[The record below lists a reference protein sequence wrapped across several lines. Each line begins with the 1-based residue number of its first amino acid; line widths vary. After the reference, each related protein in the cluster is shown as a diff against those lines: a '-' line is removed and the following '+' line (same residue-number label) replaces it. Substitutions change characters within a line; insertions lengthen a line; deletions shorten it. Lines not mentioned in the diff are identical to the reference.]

1 MKDFAVPFPLARKNY
16 HISTEDLSMHHVQS
30 CCSLTSIDSYC
41 SLSSFETS
49 TVAQKDGHAN
59 QCNKI
64 QSIDGIEKDLNKESK
79 EPCDTLKYSGF
90 PEYLVADGDED
101 TKELG
106 HSYEAHS
113 SGELSLDKK
122 LEDLS
127 STEDQD
133 RSMIVFS
140 TNKTIRK
147 RKKTFRRVEQNNPQE
162 FQNDDD
168 DDIYPSKR
176 TLLPF
181 TKRKT
186 DTLDMK
192 YHRRMVPKQ
201 GKRCKTR
208 KDTSHLFYSS
218 SDPITDSSTDSS
230 LSDNEGQGKRKEISD
245 FIGLPEVLDSKSQD
259 KRKEISEFIGMPK
272 FLASVTS
279 ENKKRNH
286 VSKKPTLTRPI
297 KETQKVYET
306 SIQNLLPSDNSKH
319 QSVSDNLILSS
330 NTANECRGNPAF
342 DIFLPQSF
350 NNTKLDIH
358 DTSCVPKLDSNLLF
372 VDNPQGVKFGK
383 QAGHIA
389 NLTTSFTQDT
399 RKNLDSKIDVS
410 LNGYMQPKRNISNW
424 IDIVP
429 IFPASPLPQI
439 SMPHNCF
446 QDSTTKI
453 REPFDEPDRRST
465 DRIIQQ
471 RVSEAN
477 PIEMKTTL
485 GYDFLVNQQ
494 HLNNTNNHKK
504 KILTKPSYPPLPK
517 YKKSLPPI
525 PNDTSSLPHMRP
537 PSRQPVSTN
546 SSTTDRPEIRNYTC
560 KEVVG
565 EGSYGFV
572 YKAVDSRTKNIV
584 AMKQIPITNKDEG
597 IPCTAMREISILR
610 NCCHPN
616 IISISDVIYSD
627 EHFSTSER
635 KCSICTKKLPIVNN
649 DEASLPYDICRHC
662 SLDQN
667 RMYEDNQSRKSSHL
681 YLVLEYVPL
690 DLKKYMDHIMPTQI
704 NSSLLRYLMYQL
716 FTGIEYCHSK
726 RILHRDLKPQN
737 LLLDPTTMTL
747 KIADFGLS
755 RVCNPQLRS
764 YTNEVVTLWYRCPEL
779 LLGINNY
786 SYPIDIWSIATIFVE
801 LSNHRPL
808 FPGDSEIDQL
818 FRIFQKLG
826 TPNEETWHGVTSF
839 RYYLSNFPS
848 WKTQD
853 IHMIAPDLDPNGV
866 ELLQN
871 ILRYEPNKRFTCTEA
886 LQCSYFHDIE
896 NISKEFSSTSVDCV
910 KYY

>member
-1 MKDFAVPFPLARKNY
+1 MSNNIKDFAVPFPLTGKNDK
-16 HISTEDLSMHHVQS
+16 ILTEDLSMYHVQS

-41 SLSSFETS
+41 SLSSFESS
-49 TVAQKDGHAN
+49 TVAQKDYHMN

-64 QSIDGIEKDLNKESK
+64 QSIDGILNKENK
-79 EPCDTLKYSGF
+79 EPCDTQEYSDLSG
-90 PEYLVADGDED
+90 YLVANEDED
-101 TKELG
+101 DKELERL
-106 HSYEAHS
+106 YEAHS
-113 SGELSLDKK
+113 SGEISLDRKS
-122 LEDLS
+122 EDLS
-127 STEDQD
+127 STDDQD
-133 RSMIVFS
+133 RSMNIF

-147 RKKTFRRVEQNNPQE
+147 RKKPFRRVEQNFDPE
-162 FQNDDD
+162 HLQNDDD
-168 DDIYPSKR
+168 DGLYQSKR

-186 DTLDMK
+186 DALDMK
-192 YHRRMVPKQ
+192 YQRRKVPKQ
-201 GKRCKTR
+201 EKRCKTR
-208 KDTSHLFYSS
+208 KDTSQLIYSS

-230 LSDNEGQGKRKEISD
+230 LSDNEGRNKRE
-245 FIGLPEVLDSKSQD
+245 
-259 KRKEISEFIGMPK
+259 EISEFIGMPE
-272 FLASVTS
+272 FLDSVTK
-279 ENKKRNH
+279 ENKERNP
-286 VSKKPTLTRPI
+286 VSKELTLTRPI
-297 KETQKVYET
+297 KETQEAYET
-306 SIQNLLPSDNSKH
+306 SGQILLPSDNSKH
-319 QSVSDNLILSS
+319 QSVSDSLSLSS
-330 NTANECRGNPAF
+330 NTTDECRGFNPAV
-342 DIFLPQSF
+342 DIFLQQSS
-350 NNTKLDIH
+350 NNTKLNIQ
-358 DTSCVPKLDSNLLF
+358 DTFCIPKLDSNLLF
-372 VDNPQGVKFGK
+372 GGNPQGGKFGK
-383 QAGHIA
+383 QAGHDA
-389 NLTTSFTQDT
+389 TLMTTSFTQDT
-399 RKNLDSKIDVS
+399 RKSLGSKIDIS
-410 LNGYMQPKRNISNW
+410 LNGHTQAKRNVSNQ

-429 IFPASPLPQI
+429 IFSGSPLPQI
-439 SMPHNCF
+439 SILHDCLQN
-446 QDSTTKI
+446 STANI
-453 REPFDEPDRRST
+453 REPFDEPDRRKT
-465 DRIIQQ
+465 NRISQQ
-471 RVSEAN
+471 NVTEAN
-477 PIEMKTTL
+477 PIEMKTSL
-485 GYDFLVNQQ
+485 GYDFFVNQQ
-494 HLNNTNNHKK
+494 HRNNKNNHKK
-504 KILTKPSYPPLPK
+504 KTLTKSSYPPLPK
-517 YKKSLPPI
+517 YKKSIPPI
-525 PNDTSSLPHMRP
+525 PNDTSYLPPMRP
-537 PSRQPVSTN
+537 PPRQPISTN
-546 SSTTDRPEIRNYTC
+546 SSTIDCPEIRNYIC

-565 EGSYGFV
+565 EGSYGLV
-572 YKAVDSRTKNIV
+572 YKAVDNRTKNIV

-627 EHFSTSER
+627 TQFSTSER
-635 KCSICTKKLPIVNN
+635 KCSICTKNLPNVNN
-649 DEASLPYDICRHC
+649 DEPSLPYNLCRHC
-662 SLDQN
+662 SLGQN
-667 RMYEDNQSRKSSHL
+667 RIYEANQSLKSSHL

-704 NSSLLRYLMYQL
+704 NSRLLRYLMYQL
-716 FTGIEYCHSK
+716 LTGVEYCHSK

-779 LLGINNY
+779 LLGINKY

-853 IHMIAPDLDPNGV
+853 MHMIAPDLDPNGV

-896 NISKEFSSTSVDCV
+896 TISKEFSFSVDCA